1 MPVFRF
7 KRDTWSPILCIC
19 DNVQRINFKILISG
33 HQQVYMMMSQLC
45 IGKLSNTEKS
55 GILGL
60 AIIINNPSFTCDSF
74 QASGLGESECLG
86 LCYDES

>member
-1 MPVFRF
+1 
-7 KRDTWSPILCIC
+7 
-19 DNVQRINFKILISG
+19 
-33 HQQVYMMMSQLC
+33 MMMSQLC

-55 GILGL
+55 GILAL